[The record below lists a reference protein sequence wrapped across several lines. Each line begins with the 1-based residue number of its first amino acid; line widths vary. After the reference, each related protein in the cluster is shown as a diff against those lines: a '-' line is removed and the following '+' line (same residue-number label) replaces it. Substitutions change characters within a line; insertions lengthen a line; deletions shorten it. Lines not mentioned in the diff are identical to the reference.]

1 MKKYIR
7 TRDRIGE
14 RLEPNEECP
23 EVENEHWLGIVNG
36 LIHKDNEPII
46 AEADTIEEL
55 CDEFVGLVKSTSSN
69 FIIMTV
75 IAHSLKELKESLKT
89 ELNGEVYEGHYDII
103 YGAVWCEWGLKYVA
117 KLNEKG
123 ELELI

>member
-7 TRDRIGE
+7 TENGIYKVEEIEKYFLDERQKLFINNTMRIA
-14 RLEPNEECP
+14 
-23 EVENEHWLGIVNG
+23 VKENDVI
-36 LIHKDNEPII
+36 KQ
-46 AEADTIEEL
+46 ADTIEEI

-117 KLNEKG
+117 KMNEKG

>member
-1 MKKYIR
+1 MKYIR
-7 TRDRIGE
+7 TENRIYEVSEKVTYCGKNFYNTTAKVT
-14 RLEPNEECP
+14 LED
-23 EVENEHWLGIVNG
+23 VDIV
-36 LIHKDNEPII
+36 KQ
-46 AEADTIEEL
+46 ADTIEEL

-103 YGAVWCEWGLKYVA
+103 YGAIWTSKGLIYVA
-117 KLNEKG
+117 KMNEKG
-123 ELELI
+123 ELVLI